1 MTPAETSSGAYSS
14 RMSSIASAWLS
25 RGERT
30 LLDRYSAALASQLG
44 EELRAVWLFGS
55 RARGEMTGDESDV
68 DLLVLVDDD
77 SWSRKERIRAQLH
90 HTAHELGLDG
100 VAWSFSVHVHTPA
113 WLRQRREIQSFFIE
127 EVDRDKVVVVGQS

>member
-1 MTPAETSSGAYSS
+1 
-14 RMSSIASAWLS
+14 MSSIASAWLS

-55 RARGEMTGDESDV
+55 RARGEVTGDESDV

-90 HTAHELGLDG
+90 HTAHTLRLGCAG
-100 VAWSFSVHVHTPA
+100 AGRSSRSSSKRWTVTRSSSSASREST
-113 WLRQRREIQSFFIE
+113 LR
-127 EVDRDKVVVVGQS
+127 